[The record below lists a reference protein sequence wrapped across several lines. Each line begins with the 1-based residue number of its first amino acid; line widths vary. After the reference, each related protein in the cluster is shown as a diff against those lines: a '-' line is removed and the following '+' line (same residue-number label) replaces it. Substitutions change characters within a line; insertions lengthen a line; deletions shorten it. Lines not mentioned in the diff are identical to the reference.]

1 MVGTF
6 AGPTE
11 VVDPSVPRT
20 RSGTLDAVSLERFFS
35 LDGAAES
42 LAETCGWEAAAT
54 VPNVAAVPEF
64 GEGFVFA

>member
-20 RSGTLDAVSLERFFS
+20 RSGTLDAVSLERSFS

-42 LAETCGWEAAAT
+42 LAETCG
-54 VPNVAAVPEF
+54 
-64 GEGFVFA
+64 